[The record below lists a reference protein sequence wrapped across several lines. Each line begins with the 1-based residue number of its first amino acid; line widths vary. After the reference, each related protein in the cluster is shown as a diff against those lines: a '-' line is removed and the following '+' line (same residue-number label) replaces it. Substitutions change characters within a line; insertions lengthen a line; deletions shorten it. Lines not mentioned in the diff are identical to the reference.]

1 MHLRFG
7 AWAFFEFEF
16 CRRMDPSRVW
26 KWALGK
32 TKVGSVLFWCIPS
45 LEVVR
50 EWLCLKEW
58 RTQWKKTWVLSLS
71 IACLLWQYML
81 YNYVLLL
88 CTLQFDWLPNVCTV
102 HPNLL
107 LHVQALMFQGC
118 SFCLESCHN
127 TGYLIS
133 VSEEIFYNMSVVI
146 LCCVTVIVSF
156 KWCKSDCHNINK

>member
-32 TKVGSVLFWCIPS
+32 TKVGSVLSDAS
-45 LEVVR
+45 LRLRWSVSGFAWKSDAHSGKKHESCLWALHVCCDNTCFTITFCCCA
-50 EWLCLKEW
+50 LC
-58 RTQWKKTWVLSLS
+58 SLT
-71 IACLLWQYML
+71 
-81 YNYVLLL
+81 V
-88 CTLQFDWLPNVCTV
+88 PNVCTV